1 MNNAIKFFKVIAL
14 TEGWSYL
21 ILLCIAMPLKYGA
34 GIIWPV
40 KYVGWLHGVLFV
52 AYGVSLLW
60 VWFSEKW
67 NFKKGMLAGFVSLVP
82 LGTFWF
88 DRKYLRNTKINN

>member
-1 MNNAIKFFKVIAL
+1 MNTPLKYFKAIAL

-21 ILLCIAMPLKYGA
+21 VLLGIAMPLKYGA
-34 GIIWPV
+34 GFLWPV

-52 AYGVSLLW
+52 AYGASLLG

-67 NFKKGMLAGFVSLVP
+67 PFLRVLLAFIVSLVP
-82 LGTFWF
+82 FGTFWF
-88 DRKYLRNTKINN
+88 DKKYLRSSGGK